1 MIMGA
6 KNVVYIVYNLQP
18 HRPLENHSMKLALT
32 HIRREELTP
41 PQDCCPGVTVW
52 ATPRHAT
59 S

>member
-41 PQDCCPGVTVW
+41 TQDRCPGMTVW
-52 ATPRHAT
+52 AMPRHAT